1 MYFKK
6 YSYLTCV
13 YFESLDNVA
22 VIFHKNR
29 CLTNIVDDLNAAH
42 CRYTYMYA
50 FKIAPDIYT
59 NHLVSLTGSSARN
72 NKYLE
77 PAMLGCETLLFTNS

>member
-50 FKIAPDIYT
+50 FKIAPDI
-59 NHLVSLTGSSARN
+59 
-72 NKYLE
+72 
-77 PAMLGCETLLFTNS
+77 